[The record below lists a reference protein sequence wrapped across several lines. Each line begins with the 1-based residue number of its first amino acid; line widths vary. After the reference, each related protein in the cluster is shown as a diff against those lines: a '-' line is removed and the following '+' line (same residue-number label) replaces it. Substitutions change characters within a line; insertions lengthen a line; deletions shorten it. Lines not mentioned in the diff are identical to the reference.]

1 MFARDSG
8 KTKVKLGSDLTLNES
23 YYINFVQLLHF
34 LTQKAGKRHFTF
46 YDWLVFFWHS
56 LINSCEVFF
65 TWQYKYLEQFG
76 FQSKHFTVLRN
87 WS

>member
-46 YDWLVFFWHS
+46 FDWLVFFWHS
-56 LINSCEVFF
+56 LINSC
-65 TWQYKYLEQFG
+65 KYFSHGNINIWNNLDFKANILQC
-76 FQSKHFTVLRN
+76 
-87 WS
+87 